1 MPWRISSAMSERHEF
16 VLLASQEKA
25 NIRQLC
31 RRFGISSA
39 TAYKWLHRFSEK
51 GVAGLADRSRR
62 PHHSPAQT
70 PAAMQKKVLAAH
82 RKYPDWGG
90 RKLQQRLLDLGQ
102 QSLPSPN
109 TFTAI
114 LRRHHLLDPRA
125 SAQHRAFQRF
135 ERATPNELWQMDF
148 KGEFQLPR
156 GGRCYPLTILDDHSR
171 FAVGLQ
177 ACTANSTP
185 VTQAAV
191 IQVFRRYGLP
201 EAITCDNGPPWG
213 TRFPGHYTRFG
224 VWLLRL
230 GIHLS
235 HSRPHHP
242 QTQGKDERFHRTLN
256 LELLRHL
263 QAHGHGQCQQEFNQ
277 WRNIYNNERPHEA
290 LGMKVPASRYQPSTR
305 VYPERLP
312 PIEYGPTDIV
322 RKVRN
327 YGHFKFRGR
336 EYHLGS
342 AFYGLHIALRFTA
355 TDGVMDIYF
364 CQQRIRSINL
374 TDK

>member
-1 MPWRISSAMSERHEF
+1 MPWRISSAMSERLEF
-16 VLLASQEKA
+16 VLLANQEKA
-25 NIRQLC
+25 NLRQLC
-31 RRFGISSA
+31 RRFGISSK
-39 TAYKWLHRFSEK
+39 TAYKWLARFKEN

-70 PAAMQKKVLAAH
+70 PVGMEKKVLAVH

-114 LRRHHLLDPRA
+114 LRRHHLLDSRE
-125 SAQHRAFQRF
+125 SAKHRAFQRF
-135 ERATPNELWQMDF
+135 ERAVPNELWQMDF

-171 FAVGLQ
+171 FALGLQ
-177 ACTANSTP
+177 ACSANTTAI
-185 VTQAAV
+185 TQAAV
-191 IQVFRRYGLP
+191 IEVFRRYGLP

-213 TRFPGHYTRFG
+213 TRFSGHYTRFG

-230 GIHLS
+230 GILLH

-242 QTQGKDERFHRTLN
+242 QTQGKDERFHRTLK

-263 QAHGHGQCQQEFNQ
+263 QARGHKQCQQEFNQ

-290 LGMKVPASRYQPSTR
+290 LAMKVPATCYQPSSR
-305 VYPERLP
+305 EYPERLP
-312 PIEYGPTDIV
+312 PIEYGPSDIV

-327 YGHFKFRGR
+327 YGHFKYRGR

-342 AFYGLHIALRFTA
+342 AFSGLHIALRYTA
-355 TDGVMDIYF
+355 TDGVIDVYF
-364 CQQRIRSINL
+364 CQQRLRSIKL

>member
-1 MPWRISSAMSERHEF
+1 MSERLEF
-16 VLLASQEKA
+16 VLLANQENA
-25 NIRQLC
+25 NVRQLC
-31 RRFGISSA
+31 RRFGISSK
-39 TAYKWLHRFSEK
+39 TAYKWLHRFKEN
-51 GVAGLADRSRR
+51 GVAGLVERSRR

-70 PAAMQKKVLAAH
+70 RLEMEKKVLAIH

-90 RKLQQRLLDLGQ
+90 RKLQQRLRDLGQ
-102 QSLPSPN
+102 QALPSPN

-125 SAQHRAFQRF
+125 AAKHRAFQRF
-135 ERATPNELWQMDF
+135 ERPVPNELWQMDF
-148 KGEFQLPR
+148 KGEFQLRR

-177 ACTANSTP
+177 ACTANTTP

-191 IQVFRRYGLP
+191 IEVFRRYGLP

-213 TRFPGHYTRFG
+213 TRFAGHYTRFG

-230 GIHLS
+230 GIRVL

-256 LELLRHL
+256 LELLRYL
-263 QAHGHGQCQQEFNQ
+263 QASGHQQCQQEFNQ
-277 WRNIYNNERPHEA
+277 WRYVYNNERPHEA
-290 LGMKVPASRYQPSTR
+290 LGMKVPAARYQPSSR
-305 VYPERLP
+305 NYPESLP
-312 PIEYGPTDIV
+312 PIEYGPGDTV

-327 YGHFKFRGR
+327 YGHFKYRGR

-342 AFYGLHIALRFTA
+342 AFSGLHIALRHTA
-355 TDGVMDIYF
+355 TDGVMDVYF
-364 CQQRIRSINL
+364 CQQQIRSINL
-374 TDK
+374 ADQ